1 MKYLDE
7 FEKDILESVENGEW
21 KSKNNKDKYKR
32 YSPII

>member
-7 FEKDILESVENGEW
+7 FEKDILKSVENGERE
-21 KSKNNKDKYKR
+21 SKNNKDKYKR

>member
-7 FEKDILESVENGEW
+7 FEKDILKSVESCERE
-21 KSKNNKDKYKR
+21 SKNNKDKYKR